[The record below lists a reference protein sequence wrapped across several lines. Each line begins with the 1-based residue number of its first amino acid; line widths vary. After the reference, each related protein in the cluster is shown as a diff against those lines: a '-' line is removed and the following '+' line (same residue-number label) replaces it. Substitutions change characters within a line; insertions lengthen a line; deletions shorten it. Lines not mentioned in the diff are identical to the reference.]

1 MIEQTQFIAQLF
13 DFSRD
18 DQAMPMDSG
27 FPRENRTY
35 RPIAGSSFLEK
46 KKRVDRI
53 KNIVY
58 SFCFS

>member
-13 DFSRD
+13 DFSSD

-46 KKRVDRI
+46 KKKELI
-53 KNIVY
+53 E
-58 SFCFS
+58 